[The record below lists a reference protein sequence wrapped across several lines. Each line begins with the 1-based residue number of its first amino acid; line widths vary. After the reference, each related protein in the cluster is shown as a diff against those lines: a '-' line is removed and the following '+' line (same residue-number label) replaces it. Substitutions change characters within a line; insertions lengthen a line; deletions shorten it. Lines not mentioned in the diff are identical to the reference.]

1 MNRDTSG
8 RKRWKEK
15 RMNEQIERAINVGTG
30 S

>member
-8 RKRWKEK
+8 RKRWEK
-15 RMNEQIERAINVGTG
+15 KMNEQIERAINVGTG